1 MIDAIFEVPETWK
14 DTVTITHTHT
24 ELQYDEDGL
33 ETEVEITESHE
44 QLKPELKPCCWHSS
58 PSIQMPSTRTVGGKK
73 IVHALIESEAVI
85 ATVLGETG
93 GVCLAAQGAIIPA
106 VWDYSPLD
114 GYEPIYIETFPI
126 DPMTELPVTEPVME
140 LTNPAPEPILVSAAT
155 REIVVAMDVDALLE
169 YMPDVVEYD
178 ADGEVVSTSRP
189 TAINGLHQFGGRPWA
204 L

>member
-1 MIDAIFEVPETWK
+1 MIDAIFATPIGWQDIVKTSRVE
-14 DTVTITHTHT
+14 
-24 ELQYDEDGL
+24 Y
-33 ETEVEITESHE
+33 TEVDGVQVETVVEEYTNEINP
-44 QLKPELKPCCWHSS
+44 QLKECCWKRP
-58 PSIQMPSTRTVGGKK
+58 PSLQMPSTRQYNGMML
-73 IVHALIESEAVI
+73 VHAIIESEAVI
-85 ATVLGETG
+85 ATVLEESG

-126 DPMTELPVTEPVME
+126 DPLTELPVTEPVME

-189 TAINGLHQFGGRPWA
+189 TAISGLHQFSGRPWA
-204 L
+204 I

>member
-1 MIDAIFEVPETWK
+1 MIDAIFATPIGWQDKVKTSRVE
-14 DTVTITHTHT
+14 
-24 ELQYDEDGL
+24 Y
-33 ETEVEITESHE
+33 TEVDGVQVETVVEEYTNEINP
-44 QLKPELKPCCWHSS
+44 QLKECCWKRP
-58 PSIQMPSTRTVGGKK
+58 PSLQMPSTRQYNGMML
-73 IVHALIESEAVI
+73 VHAIIESEAVI
-85 ATVLGETG
+85 ATVLEVSG

>member
-1 MIDAIFEVPETWK
+1 MIDAIFATPIGWQDIVKTSRVE
-14 DTVTITHTHT
+14 
-24 ELQYDEDGL
+24 Y
-33 ETEVEITESHE
+33 TEVDGVQVETVVEEYTNEINP
-44 QLKPELKPCCWHSS
+44 QLKECCWKRP
-58 PSIQMPSTRTVGGKK
+58 PSLQMPSTRQYNGMML
-73 IVHALIESEAVI
+73 VHALIESEAVI

-93 GVCLAAQGAIIPA
+93 GVCLAAQGAVIPA

-114 GYEPIYIETFPI
+114 GYEPVYDLT
-126 DPMTELPVTEPVME
+126 DPELPV

-155 REIVVAMDVDALLE
+155 REIVVAMDKDALLE

-189 TAINGLHQFGGRPWA
+189 TAISGLHQFGGRPWA

>member
-24 ELQYDEDGL
+24 ELQYDEDGV
-33 ETEVEITESHE
+33 ETEVEITESYEE
-44 QLKPELKPCCWHSS
+44 QKDALKPCCWHSA
-58 PSIQMPSTRTVGGKK
+58 PSLMMPGTRVYEGKK
-73 IVHALIESEAVI
+73 IIHALIESEAVI

-114 GYEPIYIETFPI
+114 GYEPTYVETFPV
-126 DPMTELPVTEPVME
+126 DPETGEPVVDPVMVLSE
-140 LTNPAPEPILVSAAT
+140 PAPEPILVSAAT
-155 REIVVAMDVDALLE
+155 RVEIIPVDITAILD
-169 YMPDVVEYD
+169 YMPDIVDE
-178 ADGEVVSTSRP
+178 DGGITRP
-189 TAINGLHQFGGRPWA
+189 TIVSLHQFGGRPWS